1 MNLSDNPLMKT
12 TILLLVSD
20 PLVRT
25 VMEESIDR
33 AGYTVVSVSDL
44 GGAVARLNEVR
55 PHLLVTRTYVQGM
68 TGHDAAKYLRT
79 KVPGMRVL
87 LVGGLMDD
95 DRLHY
100 RESVEGFSV
109 FPKPYTAQDL
119 LDKIKDVLSKP
130 RS

>member
-1 MNLSDNPLMKT
+1 MDLSDNPLMNV

-25 VMEESIDR
+25 VMEESLNR
-33 AGYTVVSVSDL
+33 AGYTVVSTGDL
-44 GGAVARLNEVR
+44 GGAVERLREITPN
-55 PHLLVTRTYVQGM
+55 LLITRTYVQGM

-79 KVPGMRVL
+79 KVPGMKVL

-100 RESVEGFSV
+100 RESVAGFSV
-109 FPKPYTAQDL
+109 FPKPYTARDL
-119 LDKIKDVLSKP
+119 LDKVSEVLDKQ
-130 RS
+130 R

>member
-1 MNLSDNPLMKT
+1 MDLSDNPLMKT

-44 GGAVARLNEVR
+44 GGAVARLTEIR

-79 KVPGMRVL
+79 KAPGMRVL

-130 RS
+130 RG

>member
-1 MNLSDNPLMKT
+1 MPDYSLMKT

-25 VMEESIDR
+25 VMEETLGR
-33 AGYTVVSVSDL
+33 AGYTVIAVGDL
-44 GGAVARLNEVR
+44 GGAVARLTEVT
-55 PHLLVTRTYVQGM
+55 PDLLITRTYVQGM

-79 KVPGMRVL
+79 KVPGMKVL

-100 RESVEGFSV
+100 REAVAGFSV

-119 LDKIKDVLSKP
+119 LHKVHEVLINP
-130 RS
+130 RHH